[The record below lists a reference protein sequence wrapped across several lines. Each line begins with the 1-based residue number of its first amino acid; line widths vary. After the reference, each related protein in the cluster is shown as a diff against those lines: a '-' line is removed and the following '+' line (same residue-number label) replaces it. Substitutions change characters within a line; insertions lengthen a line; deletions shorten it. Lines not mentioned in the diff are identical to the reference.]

1 MKKIMLF
8 LMSTGLLFTACQDFC
23 QDIYYCQCAVDPE
36 VIAKEEAEVRRL
48 AEAERLAAEVEA
60 AKAEVDAAKARAV
73 AAMEAEKARQA
84 AMEASNTP
92 IAVGE
97 AEISLPKPLPVK
109 ATLTETL
116 QKRRSIRSYT
126 DQMISLEQ
134 LSGLLWSANGVNRD
148 NGMRTAPSAR
158 NQQSVSLFV
167 TFEKAAYRYDHTAHK
182 IIRVAEGDLRPVK
195 AAPVELIVTSAFP
208 DSELIQGIDAGVVSE
223 NAALYCA
230 AEDLATV
237 IRMMRGDQS
246 ELQKALG
253 MEPNNRPLFNM
264 AVGYEAK

>member
-1 MKKIMLF
+1 MKRIMLF
-8 LMSTGLLFTACQDFC
+8 LMSTGLLLTACQD
-23 QDIYYCQCAVDPE
+23 ICQCPVCSIP
-36 VIAKEEAEVRRL
+36 AE
-48 AEAERLAAEVEA
+48 
-60 AKAEVDAAKARAV
+60 DAAQRKELEPNAMKADLSQD
-73 AAMEAEKARQA
+73 AEKAREALEA
-84 AMEASNTP
+84 AKLAAGEATNTP

-208 DSELIQGIDAGVVSE
+208 DNELIQGIDAGVVSE

>member
-8 LMSTGLLFTACQDFC
+8 LVSTGLLFTACQDFC
-23 QDIYYCQCAVDPE
+23 QDIYYCQCMANPASQRDL
-36 VIAKEEAEVRRL
+36 ALEEMKVR
-48 AEAERLAAEVEA
+48 AEADRLRAEVEA
-60 AKAEVDAAKARAV
+60 DKAEAL

-223 NAALYCA
+223 NAALYSA